1 MYSYKV
7 VRRPIVI
14 QYGLWDQIR
23 VDKGREWIL
32 MLYIQETL
40 AHLRCNTSRPPHL
53 QSTSKQVCTIMLSRT
68 LAHLVCMSMHV
79 NKESYSGTD
88 LGGD

>member
-1 MYSYKV
+1 MYSYKA

-32 MLYIQETL
+32 MLHIQETL
-40 AHLRCNTSRPPHL
+40 AHL
-53 QSTSKQVCTIMLSRT
+53 QSTSKQVCTIVLST
-68 LAHLVCMSMHV
+68 MLAHLVC
-79 NKESYSGTD
+79 KESYSGTD